1 MNQMKQIGKGD
12 KAMEQSIAYVEN
24 FLKDNGTTWQDR
36 LNYEKSKRRDEVR
49 FETAKN
55 LLQMNLSMEDIAK
68 ATGLSINEIETL
80 K

>member
-1 MNQMKQIGKGD
+1 MKQIGKGD

-36 LNYEKSKRRDEVR
+36 LNYEKSKGRDEVR